1 MKKTEQAGQ
10 HGTAD
15 QRIRPLSAEEIQA
28 VSGGAYGK
36 KPMAGGRP
44 AALGSSTL
52 VTKTNR
58 YQ

>member
-10 HGTAD
+10 HGTTD
-15 QRIRPLSAEEIQA
+15 QRIRPLSAEEIQT

-36 KPMAGGRP
+36 KPMIAGRP
-44 AALGSSTL
+44 AALGSSTP
-52 VTKTNR
+52 VPKQNR

>member
-36 KPMAGGRP
+36 KPMIPGRP
-44 AALGSSTL
+44 AALGSSMP
-52 VTKTNR
+52 VAKANR